1 MARQLRL
8 VMAQLNLLAGDIAGN
23 ADRVLDTAKQA
34 IAEHQAD
41 VVVYP
46 ELALTAYPPEDLL
59 LRPALATR
67 VDDALAKIC
76 EAALPA
82 WLVIGFPLYEQGRL
96 FNALAVIHGGGI
108 QAIYRKQCLP
118 NYQVFDE
125 RRYFSAGDAPCLV
138 DIEGVKTA
146 FTICEDIW
154 EAGPTRQAAQAG
166 AALMININASP
177 FHLDKMERRLAL
189 LADRA
194 ASAAMPIVYVNQ
206 VGGQDELVFDGNS
219 MIADASGEVQVC
231 GPAFAEALIPVAL
244 NVEADAVTFANP
256 LTATTALPGIESRC
270 YQAMALGLR
279 DYLRKNGFKKV
290 LLGLSG
296 GIDSALTLAVA
307 VDALGAENVSAVMMP
322 YDYTSPLSLQLAEQ
336 QATRLGVD
344 YQIIAIN
351 DIYRAFE
358 SALAAEFAGMP
369 PDLTEQNIQARC
381 RGTLLMAISNKKG
394 ALVVTTGNKS
404 ELAVGYCTLY
414 GDMVGAFS
422 VLKDASK
429 TLVYRL
435 ARYRNEVAAE
445 AGETD
450 IIPQGVIDRPPSAE
464 LAPDQRDDDNLPP
477 YDRLDA
483 IMAMYVEQD
492 MSAEAIIRSGQDRDE
507 VYRVLRL
514 IDINEYK
521 RRQAPIGVRL
531 TERAFG
537 RDRRYPL
544 THGWKI
550 GD

>member
-1 MARQLRL
+1 MPEAGQAPQSQNAARKLRV
-8 VMAQLNLLAGDIAGN
+8 VMAQLDFLVGDIPGN
-23 ADRVLDTAKQA
+23 TDLILEATQRAW
-34 IAEHQAD
+34 AELQAD
-41 VVVYP
+41 IVVFP
-46 ELALTAYPPEDLL
+46 ELCLTGYPPEDLL

-154 EAGPTRQAAQAG
+154 
-166 AALMININASP
+166 
-177 FHLDKMERRLAL
+177 
-189 LADRA
+189 
-194 ASAAMPIVYVNQ
+194 AMPIVYVNQ

-307 VDALGAENVSAVMMP
+307 VDALGAEN
-322 YDYTSPLSLQLAEQ
+322 
-336 QATRLGVD
+336 
-344 YQIIAIN
+344 I
-351 DIYRAFE
+351 
-358 SALAAEFAGMP
+358 
-369 PDLTEQNIQARC
+369 
-381 RGTLLMAISNKKG
+381 
-394 ALVVTTGNKS
+394 
-404 ELAVGYCTLY
+404 
-414 GDMVGAFS
+414 
-422 VLKDASK
+422 
-429 TLVYRL
+429 
-435 ARYRNEVAAE
+435 
-445 AGETD
+445 
-450 IIPQGVIDRPPSAE
+450 
-464 LAPDQRDDDNLPP
+464 
-477 YDRLDA
+477 
-483 IMAMYVEQD
+483 
-492 MSAEAIIRSGQDRDE
+492 
-507 VYRVLRL
+507 LR
-514 IDINEYK
+514 
-521 RRQAPIGVRL
+521 
-531 TERAFG
+531 
-537 RDRRYPL
+537 
-544 THGWKI
+544 H
-550 GD
+550 